1 MIGLIGG
8 SGLETFIEEGDKID
22 VETPYGSV
30 SAVKGE
36 ISDTEILF
44 VSRHGPRHEFPP
56 HKVNYRGNIFSM
68 RKMGVR
74 KILATSAVGALHKTW
89 RLGSIIFPDQQID
102 YTRTRHYTFHDNQT
116 VHVDLTHPYC
126 PIMSR
131 ILTETGRRLATPV
144 REGGTYICFEGPR
157 FETAA
162 EIRMAKILRA
172 DVVGM
177 TGCPETAL
185 ARELG
190 LCYATICI
198 ITNRAAGIQE
208 KVTHEETLEVLEREK
223 RTIGPLLEASASEL
237 DTFRR
242 TKECLSF
249 EEIGEEFVRRM
260 KA

>member
-8 SGLETFIEEGDKID
+8 SGLETFIEKGDKIV
-22 VETPYGSV
+22 VESPYGSV

-36 ISDTEILF
+36 INDTEILF
-44 VSRHGPRHEFPP
+44 VSRHGPGHELPP
-56 HKVNYRGNIFSM
+56 HKVNYRGNIYAM

-102 YTRTRHYTFHDNQT
+102 YTRKRHYTFYDDQT

-126 PIMSR
+126 PVMRR
-131 ILTETGRRLATPV
+131 ILMETSRRLETPA
-144 REGGTYICFEGPR
+144 RERGTYICFEGPR

-162 EIRMAKILRA
+162 EITMARILGA
-172 DVVGM
+172 DIVGM
-177 TGCPETAL
+177 TGSPEAAL

-190 LCYATICI
+190 LCYATICVV
-198 ITNRAAGIQE
+198 TNWAAGIQE
-208 KVTHEETLEVLEREK
+208 KVTHTETLQVLEREK
-223 RTIGPLLEASASEL
+223 STIGSLLEASASEL

-242 TKECLSF
+242 TEDCKRF
-249 EEIGEEFVRRM
+249 EKIGERFVGRM
-260 KA
+260 EA